1 MNRKQLTPIIRQA
14 VGHAL
19 HDYDQAAALSED
31 LYIIRADDHDAFCQH
46 VADEIAEQAGG
57 EH

>member
-1 MNRKQLTPIIRQA
+1 MNRNQLEPVIRRA